1 MAALRA
7 ICARA
12 IAHDDAPPVER
23 NETMPAPD
31 PGAQLRPAQPASSGR
46 SSDKVMLVTS
56 SRIQ

>member
-1 MAALRA
+1 LRA

-12 IAHDDAPPVER
+12 IAHDDAPPPER